1 MITNIRPSQQIK
13 RQGAEAVNEWGTH
26 IKVQTNAETEWRDL
40 ENILADNISFARWIE
55 QVS

>member
-40 ENILADNISFARWIE
+40 EYTLAEN
-55 QVS
+55 